1 MRAKYSR
8 VAPSRSSAAARA
20 SPLSGMRIPVS
31 PSVMPSAAQL
41 PSMSTLPS
49 EHAAASRTTRPF
61 VSNVEGKSRRSARV
75 YHTRIASRSR
85 SAPVKRQRPVR
96 PSCAAYSSTAARSWP
111 SPTNTMQKSP
121 PASRTFLSP
130 SRRMRS
136 PLYHIMRPINR
147 YTGLS
152 GGSDHLLLS
161 ASTASGEALPRGRS
175 TPFGMTI

>member
-1 MRAKYSR
+1 MRAKYARS
-8 VAPSRSSAAARA
+8 APSRSSAAARP
-20 SPLSGMRIPVS
+20 SPFSGMRMPVS

-61 VSNVEGKSRRSARV
+61 VSNVEGKSSRSARV
-75 YHTRIASRSR
+75 YHARIVSRSR
-85 SAPVKRQRPVR
+85 SVPVKRQRSVR
-96 PSCAAYSSTAARSWP
+96 PSCAAYSSTAGRSCP

-130 SRRMRS
+130 SRMMRS
-136 PLYHIMRPINR
+136 PLYHMMRPMNR

-152 GGSDHLLLS
+152 ADSAHFLLS
-161 ASTASGEALPRGRS
+161 ASTASGDALPRGRS
-175 TPFGMTI
+175 TPFGMTM